1 MAIPV
6 KKKRAMNFSQSLEF
20 LRDALFAKKQQSTGM
35 KKQTIQFANVALKN
49 TKFQNYIIGLKRAD
63 NS

>member
-1 MAIPV
+1 
-6 KKKRAMNFSQSLEF
+6 MNFLQSLEF
-20 LRDALFAKKQQSTGM
+20 LRNAFFAKKQQNTGM